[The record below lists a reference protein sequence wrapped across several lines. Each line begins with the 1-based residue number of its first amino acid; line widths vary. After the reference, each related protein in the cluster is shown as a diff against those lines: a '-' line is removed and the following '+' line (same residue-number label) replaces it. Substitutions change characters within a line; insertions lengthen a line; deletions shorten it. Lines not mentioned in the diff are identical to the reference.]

1 MERAP
6 PASVSFLSRQASV
19 SHFCSVPEPYRIV
32 AAAKRH
38 LPEIPKLE
46 QAAASVFPEED
57 LPAALRWLVTDR
69 DTLLEAQLEG
79 RLWVA
84 VNEVGRSVGFALAE
98 VLDGEAFLDEVDV
111 HPRHARKGIGTCLVN
126 TVIGWAENRE
136 YSSLSLITFK
146 HLPWNARFYARFG
159 FVQLTRAEMGP
170 QMQQILDEEARAGI
184 DVSRRVGMRRMLR
197 RTSST
202 EG

>member
-1 MERAP
+1 M
-6 PASVSFLSRQASV
+6 
-19 SHFCSVPEPYRIV
+19 PEPYQIV
-32 AAAKRH
+32 AAAKQH

-84 VNEVGRSVGFALAE
+84 VNETGRSLGFALAE

-111 HPRHARKGIGTCLVN
+111 HPRYARRGIGTRLVN
-126 TVIGWAENRE
+126 TVIGWAESRE
-136 YSSLSLITFK
+136 YASLSLITFR
-146 HLPWNARFYARFG
+146 HLPWNARFYERFG
-159 FVQLTRAEMGP
+159 FVQLAGPEMGP
-170 QMQQILDEEARAGI
+170 QMREILHEEARAGI
-184 DVSRRVGMRRMLR
+184 DVSKRVGMRRMLQR
-197 RTSST
+197 DAPPER
-202 EG
+202 